1 MTAIAA
7 IWIGGLLLLT
17 AAIIQGESLW
27 RWRAEEITAREFL
40 ERQRAALILGASG
53 LGIAVAVI
61 VLDWAVAVARLFFG
75 GNPP

>member
-1 MTAIAA
+1 MAA
-7 IWIGGLLLLT
+7 CIQFLALRGLRFETLPM
-17 AAIIQGESLW
+17 
-27 RWRAEEITAREFL
+27 RAFL